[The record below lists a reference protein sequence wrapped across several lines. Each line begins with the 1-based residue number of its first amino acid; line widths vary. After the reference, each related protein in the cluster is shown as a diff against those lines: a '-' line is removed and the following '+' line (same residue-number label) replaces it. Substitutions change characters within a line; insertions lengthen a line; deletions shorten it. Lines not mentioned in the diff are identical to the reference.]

1 MCQRCSLRPYCWLMF
16 VLLLV
21 GCAEK
26 IDTSAE
32 FLEVAHKNE
41 RDGKLPEA
49 VAAYGKALEL
59 DKQNPTAWYD
69 LGVAYSAMDQFP
81 ESIEAYS
88 RAIEL
93 DSGMAQAFNNR
104 AAAYARLQQF
114 EQAIADCDRAV
125 ILNPEDY
132 LAWRNRG
139 LARHDHGELDGALS
153 DYDESIRIQGR
164 SAETYHYRGNVF
176 LDRKQWSRA
185 LEDFEQAI
193 HLDEQMS
200 PAWLSRA
207 ITLARLGRAEDSE
220 ASRAKAKALGSNV
233 DDVIVADLLP
243 VETVP
248 EETAPRTAESSHQQ
262 AVGFVRTRFTD
273 EQTVLEPADAP
284 WDLATSKGE
293 TKRRFIVRM
302 VDASLDDA
310 AITFSA
316 QELEKIQN
324 DEVDTTLVVVQVD
337 ISLEETPDVG
347 NESDKEQ
354 EPATQNDPMPLQ
366 KDASGFTVVRTIENW
381 TPDLSQM
388 QPVVW
393 SLPLAANAET
403 ARTDPVVSV
412 KNSD

>member
-1 MCQRCSLRPYCWLMF
+1 MCKRSSPHLHSLLTF
-16 VLLLV
+16 ALLLA
-21 GCAEK
+21 GCAER
-26 IDTSAE
+26 IDTSVE
-32 FLEVAHKNE
+32 HLEVAHKHE

-49 VAAYGKALEL
+49 VAAYRKALEL

-69 LGVAYSAMDQFP
+69 LGVAYSAMEQFP

-88 RAIEL
+88 KAIDL

-104 AAAYARLQQF
+104 ATAYARLRQF
-114 EQAIADCDRAV
+114 EQAISDCDRAV
-125 ILNPEDY
+125 ALNPDDY

-207 ITLARLGRAEDSE
+207 ITLARLGREEDAE
-220 ASRAKAKALGSNV
+220 ASREKAKALGGKV
-233 DDVIVADLLP
+233 EDVIIADLLP
-243 VETVP
+243 
-248 EETAPRTAESSHQQ
+248 EESVREESAPQTEESSHQQ
-262 AVGFVRTRFTD
+262 AVIFVRTLFAN
-273 EQTVLEPADAP
+273 EKTVLEPGDAP
-284 WDLATSKGE
+284 WDLVAHTGE
-293 TKRRFIVRM
+293 SKRRYIVR
-302 VDASLDDA
+302 VAQALSGDA

-316 QELEKIQN
+316 QELEKIRI
-324 DEVDTTLVVVQVD
+324 DPVDTTLVIVQTNAGH
-337 ISLEETPDVG
+337 EETLGV
-347 NESDKEQ
+347 KEELVYEQ
-354 EPATQNDPMPLQ
+354 NPVTGIDATLGQ
-366 KDASGFTVVRTIENW
+366 KHASGFTIAQTIENW
-381 TPDLSQM
+381 TPDLSRM

-393 SLPLAANAET
+393 SLPLTANGET
-403 ARTDPVVSV
+403 GQKEPVVSATDS
-412 KNSD
+412 K